1 MYIDDTIAAIATAP
15 GEAGIGI
22 VRISGEKAIE
32 LIDKIFRS
40 KDHKALSEY
49 KSRRITY
56 GHIIDPKT
64 EKVVDEVLVSYMKGP
79 NTYTRE
85 DIVEINCH
93 GGMIPVKTI
102 LELVLRVGARV
113 AEPGEF
119 TKRAFLNGRIDLAQ
133 AEAIMDLIS
142 AKTEKGFDVAMSQ
155 LEGSL
160 SKNVA
165 KVREK
170 LLDMLAHVEVSIDFA
185 EDDVDEVALDYL
197 LNKSLEVESDIQKLL
212 DTADT
217 GKIIREG
224 LSTVI
229 VGKPNVGKSSLLNA
243 LVRESRAIVTDV
255 PGTTRD
261 IIEEH
266 LNIKGIPLRLIDTA
280 GIRDTEDIVEK
291 IGVERSK
298 ELFNLAD
305 LIIVM
310 LDASR
315 ELTEEDMRII
325 ELIENKRALIIINK
339 TDLQQKLNLDKVEH
353 IIHTKKVIKV
363 SLVEEIGLEEI
374 EDALAEM
381 VYKGGTKAKDSL
393 LVTNAR
399 HKNALE
405 RALDSIID
413 GTKAIEQKLPLD
425 FVEVD
430 IKNSWKALGEIT
442 GDTVEEDIIDHIFK
456 NFCIGK

>member
-1 MYIDDTIAAIATAP
+1 MFIDDTIAAIATAQ

-22 VRISGEKAIE
+22 VRISGDRSID

-40 KDHKALSEY
+40 KQGKVLSEY
-49 KSRRITY
+49 NSRRITY
-56 GHIIDPKT
+56 GYIIDPKT
-64 EKVVDEVLVSYMKGP
+64 DKRIDEVLVSYMKGP

-93 GGMIPVKTI
+93 GGMIPVKSV
-102 LELVLRVGARV
+102 LELVLRVGARM
-113 AEPGEF
+113 ADPGEF

-133 AEAIMDLIS
+133 AEAVMDLIS
-142 AKTEKGFDVAMSQ
+142 AKTEKGFDVALNQ

-160 SKNVA
+160 SK
-165 KVREK
+165 KVSKIRST
-170 LLDMLAHVEVSIDFA
+170 LLEMLAHVEVSIDFS
-185 EDDVDEVALDYL
+185 EEDVDEVAIEYL
-197 LNKSLEVESDIQKLL
+197 LEKSIEVEEGIQKLL

-243 LVRESRAIVTDV
+243 LIRESRAIVTDV

-261 IIEEH
+261 VIEEH
-266 LNIKGIPLRLIDTA
+266 LNIKGVPLRLIDTA
-280 GIRDTEDIVEK
+280 GIRETEDIVEK

-315 ELTEEDMRII
+315 ELTEEDRQIM
-325 ELIENKRALIIINK
+325 ELIGTKRVLIIINK
-339 TDLQQKLNLDKVEH
+339 TDLHQELDLEEVKK
-353 IIHTKKVIKV
+353 IIDSKKIIKV
-363 SLVEEIGLEEI
+363 SLVEEKGLEEI
-374 EDALAEM
+374 EDALLEM
-381 VYKGGTKAKDSL
+381 VYQGGVRAKDNL
-393 LVTNAR
+393 LVTNIR

-405 RALDSIID
+405 RAIESSKDSIS
-413 GTKAIEQKLPLD
+413 AIKQQLPLD

-430 IKNSWKALGEIT
+430 IKNTWDALGEIT
-442 GDTVEEDIIDHIFK
+442 GDTVGEDLLDHIFK

>member
-1 MYIDDTIAAIATAP
+1 MFIDDTIAAIATAP

-22 VRISGEKAIE
+22 VRISGDKS
-32 LIDKIFRS
+32 IDLTDQIFRS
-40 KDHKALSEY
+40 KEGKKLSEY
-49 KSRRITY
+49 KPRRITY
-56 GHIIDPKT
+56 GYIIDPKT
-64 EKVVDEVLVSYMKGP
+64 DKRVDEVLVSYMKGP
-79 NTYTRE
+79 NTYTKE
-85 DIVEINCH
+85 DIIEINCH
-93 GGMIPVKTI
+93 GGMIPVKNI
-102 LELVLRVGARV
+102 LELVLRMGAR
-113 AEPGEF
+113 AADPGEF

-133 AEAIMDLIS
+133 AEAVMDLIS
-142 AKTEKGFDVAMSQ
+142 AKTEKGFDVALNQ

-160 SKNVA
+160 SKKVT
-165 KVREK
+165 KVRET
-170 LLDMLAHVEVSIDFA
+170 LLEMLAHVEVSIDFA
-185 EDDVDEVALDYL
+185 EEDIDEVTLDFL
-197 LNKSLEVESDIQKLL
+197 LEKSSEVEKDIQKLL

-217 GKIIREG
+217 GKILREG

-261 IIEEH
+261 VIEEH

-280 GIRDTEDIVEK
+280 GIRETEDVVEK
-291 IGVERSK
+291 IGVEKSK

-315 ELTEEDMRII
+315 ELMEEDKQII
-325 ELIENKRALIIINK
+325 NLIGQKKALIIINK
-339 TDLQQKLNLDKVEH
+339 TDLPQKLNFKEVET
-353 IIHTKKVIKV
+353 IIGSKKIIKV
-363 SLVEEIGLEEI
+363 SLVEEKGLEEI
-374 EDALAEM
+374 EDALVEM
-381 VYKGGTKAKDSL
+381 VYQGQVRAKDSL
-393 LVTNAR
+393 LVTNIR

-405 RALDSIID
+405 RALESIKDS
-413 GTKAIEQKLPLD
+413 TKAIKQQLPLD

-430 IKNSWKALGEIT
+430 IKNTWEALGEIT
-442 GDTVEEDIIDHIFK
+442 GDSVGEDLLDHIFK

>member
-1 MYIDDTIAAIATAP
+1 MFIDDTIAAIATAP

-22 VRISGEKAIE
+22 VRISGDKS
-32 LIDKIFRS
+32 IDLTDQIFRS
-40 KDHKALSEY
+40 KEGKKLSEY
-49 KSRRITY
+49 KPRRITY
-56 GHIIDPKT
+56 GYIIDPKT
-64 EKVVDEVLVSYMKGP
+64 DKRVDEVLVSYMKGP
-79 NTYTRE
+79 NTYTKE
-85 DIVEINCH
+85 DIIEINCH
-93 GGMIPVKTI
+93 GGMIPVKNI
-102 LELVLRVGARV
+102 LELVLRMGAR
-113 AEPGEF
+113 AADPGEF

-133 AEAIMDLIS
+133 AEAVMDLIS
-142 AKTEKGFDVAMSQ
+142 AKTEKGFDVALNQ

-160 SKNVA
+160 SKKVT
-165 KVREK
+165 KVRET
-170 LLDMLAHVEVSIDFA
+170 LLEMLAHVEVSIDFA
-185 EDDVDEVALDYL
+185 EEDIDEVTLGFL
-197 LNKSLEVESDIQKLL
+197 LEKSSEVEKDIQKLL

-217 GKIIREG
+217 GKILREG

-261 IIEEH
+261 VIEEH

-280 GIRDTEDIVEK
+280 GIRETEDVVEK
-291 IGVERSK
+291 IGVEKSK

-315 ELTEEDMRII
+315 ELMEEDKQIMN
-325 ELIENKRALIIINK
+325 LIGQKKALIIINK
-339 TDLQQKLNLDKVEH
+339 TDLPQKLNFEEVET
-353 IIHTKKVIKV
+353 IIGSKKIIKV
-363 SLVEEIGLEEI
+363 SLVEEKGLEEI
-374 EDALAEM
+374 EDALVEM
-381 VYKGGTKAKDSL
+381 VYQGQVRAKDSL
-393 LVTNAR
+393 LVTNIR

-405 RALDSIID
+405 RALESIKDS
-413 GTKAIEQKLPLD
+413 TKAIKQQLPLD

-430 IKNSWKALGEIT
+430 IKNTWEALGEIT
-442 GDTVEEDIIDHIFK
+442 GDSVGEDLLDHIFK

>member
-1 MYIDDTIAAIATAP
+1 MFIDDTIAAIATAP

-22 VRISGEKAIE
+22 VRLSGERSIE
-32 LIDKIFRS
+32 FVDKIFRS
-40 KDHKALSEY
+40 KEDKKLSEY

-56 GHIIDPKT
+56 GHIIDPKSN
-64 EKVVDEVLVSYMKGP
+64 ERIDEVLVSYMKGP

-93 GGMIPVKTI
+93 GGMIPVKKI
-102 LELVLRVGARV
+102 LELVLRLGVRA
-113 AEPGEF
+113 ANPGEF

-133 AEAIMDLIS
+133 AEAVMDLIS
-142 AKTEKGFDVAMSQ
+142 AKTEKGFDVALNQ

-160 SKNVA
+160 SKQVS
-165 KVREK
+165 KIREQ
-170 LLDMLAHVEVSIDFA
+170 LLEMLAHIEVSIDFA
-185 EDDVDEVALDYL
+185 EEDIDEVTLDIL
-197 LNKSLEVESDIQKLL
+197 LQNSRDVEADIQKLL

-217 GKIIREG
+217 GKIVREG

-243 LVRESRAIVTDV
+243 LIRESRAIVTDV

-261 IIEEH
+261 VIEEH
-266 LNIKGIPLRLIDTA
+266 LSIKGIPLRLIDTA
-280 GIRDTEDIVEK
+280 GIRETEDIVEK

-315 ELTEEDMRII
+315 ELTEEDKQIM
-325 ELIENKRALIIINK
+325 ELIGSKKALVIINK
-339 TDLQQKLNLDKVEH
+339 TDLPKKLDFEEVEK
-353 IIHTKKVIKV
+353 IIGNKKIIKV
-363 SLVEEIGLEEI
+363 SIVEEKGLEEI
-374 EDALAEM
+374 EDALVDM
-381 VYKGGTKAKDSL
+381 VYQGQVRAKDSL
-393 LVTNAR
+393 LVTNIR

-405 RALDSIID
+405 RALESIKDS
-413 GTKAIEQKLPLD
+413 TKAIKQKLPLD

-430 IKNSWKALGEIT
+430 IKNTWEALGEIT
-442 GDTVEEDIIDHIFK
+442 GDTAGEDLLDHIFK

>member
-1 MYIDDTIAAIATAP
+1 MFIDDTIAAIATAP

-22 VRISGEKAIE
+22 VRISGDKSID

-40 KDHKALSEY
+40 KEGKKLSEY
-49 KSRRITY
+49 KARRITY
-56 GHIIDPKT
+56 GYIIDPKT
-64 EKVVDEVLVSYMKGP
+64 DKRVDEVLVSYMKGP
-79 NTYTRE
+79 NTYTKE
-85 DIVEINCH
+85 DVIEINCH
-93 GGMIPVKTI
+93 GGMIPVKNI
-102 LELVLRVGARV
+102 LELVLRMGAR
-113 AEPGEF
+113 AADPGEF

-133 AEAIMDLIS
+133 AEAVMDLIS
-142 AKTEKGFDVAMSQ
+142 AKTEKGFDVALNQ

-160 SKNVA
+160 SKKVT
-165 KVREK
+165 KVRET
-170 LLDMLAHVEVSIDFA
+170 LLEMLAHVEVSIDFA
-185 EDDVDEVALDYL
+185 EEDIDEVTLDFL
-197 LNKSLEVESDIQKLL
+197 LEKSSEVEKDIQKLL

-217 GKIIREG
+217 GKILREG

-261 IIEEH
+261 VIEEH

-280 GIRDTEDIVEK
+280 GIRETEDVVEK
-291 IGVERSK
+291 IGVEKSK

-315 ELTEEDMRII
+315 ELMEEDKQII
-325 ELIENKRALIIINK
+325 NLIGQKKALIIINK
-339 TDLQQKLNLDKVEH
+339 TDLPQKLNFEEIET
-353 IIHTKKVIKV
+353 IIENKKIIKV
-363 SLVEEIGLEEI
+363 SLVEEKGLEEI
-374 EDALAEM
+374 EDALVEM
-381 VYKGGTKAKDSL
+381 VYQGQVRAKDSL
-393 LVTNAR
+393 LVTNIR

-405 RALDSIID
+405 RALESIKDS
-413 GTKAIEQKLPLD
+413 TKAIKQQLPLD

-430 IKNSWKALGEIT
+430 IKNTWEALGEIT
-442 GDTVEEDIIDHIFK
+442 GDSVGEDLLDHIFK

>member
-1 MYIDDTIAAIATAP
+1 MFIDDTIAAIATAP

-22 VRISGEKAIE
+22 VRISGDKSID
-32 LIDKIFRS
+32 LTDKIFRS
-40 KDHKALSEY
+40 KEGKKLSEY
-49 KSRRITY
+49 KPRRITY
-56 GHIIDPKT
+56 GYIIDPKT
-64 EKVVDEVLVSYMKGP
+64 DKRVDEVLVSYMKGP
-79 NTYTRE
+79 NTYTKE
-85 DIVEINCH
+85 DIIEINCH
-93 GGMIPVKTI
+93 GGMIPVKNI
-102 LELVLRVGARV
+102 LELVLRMGAR
-113 AEPGEF
+113 AADPGEF

-133 AEAIMDLIS
+133 AEAVMDLIS
-142 AKTEKGFDVAMSQ
+142 AKTEKGFDVALNQ

-160 SKNVA
+160 SKKVT
-165 KVREK
+165 KVRET
-170 LLDMLAHVEVSIDFA
+170 LLEMLAHVEVSIDFA
-185 EDDVDEVALDYL
+185 EEDIDEVTLGFL
-197 LNKSLEVESDIQKLL
+197 LEKSSEVEKDIQKLL

-217 GKIIREG
+217 GKILREG

-261 IIEEH
+261 VIEEH

-280 GIRDTEDIVEK
+280 GIRETEDVVEK
-291 IGVERSK
+291 IGVEKSK

-315 ELTEEDMRII
+315 ELMEEDKQIMN
-325 ELIENKRALIIINK
+325 LIGQKKALIIINK
-339 TDLQQKLNLDKVEH
+339 TDLPQKLNFEEVET
-353 IIHTKKVIKV
+353 IIGSKKIIKV
-363 SLVEEIGLEEI
+363 SLVEEKGLEEI
-374 EDALAEM
+374 EDALVEM
-381 VYKGGTKAKDSL
+381 VYQGQVRAKDSL
-393 LVTNAR
+393 LVTNIR

-405 RALDSIID
+405 RALESIKDS
-413 GTKAIEQKLPLD
+413 TKAIKQQLPLD

-430 IKNSWKALGEIT
+430 IKNTWEALGEIT
-442 GDTVEEDIIDHIFK
+442 GDSVGEDLLDHIFK